1 MAAASRYNMKTTW
14 RKDTVSFLATD
25 HAGNTP
31 GAQIKRHHPLS
42 FCYRWAIIAVGGIL
56 FGYAFIRILFPDVT
70 AGHKW
75 DGNFLFGLPAIAAM
89 LAVALALWGLF
100 YLIDHLAEKNL
111 NKTLLALMLIACGF
125 CILSTVLFSI
135 APSWDYGVVL
145 RSSLELARDG
155 SLTDT
160 AYFSRYPFQVYPL
173 LYMTFFMKLIHART
187 MAAACGV
194 SYVLNII
201 HILVALYGAF
211 LLESF
216 CTANASA

>member
-1 MAAASRYNMKTTW
+1 M
-14 RKDTVSFLATD
+14 SFLATD

-31 GAQIKRHHPLS
+31 GAQIKRHHTLS

-89 LAVALALWGLF
+89 LAVVLALWGLF

-135 APSWDYGVVL
+135 EPSWDYGVVL

-187 MAAACGV
+187 CLLYTSDAADE
-194 SYVLNII
+194 L
-201 HILVALYGAF
+201 
-211 LLESF
+211 
-216 CTANASA
+216 